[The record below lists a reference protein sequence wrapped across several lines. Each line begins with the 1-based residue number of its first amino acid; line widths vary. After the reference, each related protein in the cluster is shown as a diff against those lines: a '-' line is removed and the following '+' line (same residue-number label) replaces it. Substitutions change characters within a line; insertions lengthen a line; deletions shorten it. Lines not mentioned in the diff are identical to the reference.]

1 MQRILARRI
10 KQDSTHHVGTVVPV
24 LDSHHRKGGRWRIS
38 SARAPLAGQV
48 QSVKL
53 VTCPNL
59 RIRNRYVL
67 LSDHSTNIIVAITFL
82 ETISISTMCL
92 HVTLRDIV
100 REEMGCMKLFGSFD
114 ITPKPGH
121 GLRPIVPIVLTPVPV
136 PVSDRSTRCE

>member
-1 MQRILARRI
+1 
-10 KQDSTHHVGTVVPV
+10 
-24 LDSHHRKGGRWRIS
+24 
-38 SARAPLAGQV
+38 
-48 QSVKL
+48 
-53 VTCPNL
+53 
-59 RIRNRYVL
+59 
-67 LSDHSTNIIVAITFL
+67 
-82 ETISISTMCL
+82 MCF